1 MHFTFL
7 EKLGASVLIV
17 MWMLWGGDKIG
28 NFLVQAAPSPLK
40 GSLAGEE
47 IQEAAAKPG
56 ESAKPLPELLA
67 EATPDAGAKVFKKC
81 ATCHVADQG
90 AGNKIGPNLHNVLG
104 RDIASVSGFAY
115 SSAMHEQPGEW
126 TYEKLDAF
134 LAKPTV
140 VVKGTKMTFAGLP
153 SPLERAAVI
162 SYLRSQTDSPPPLP

>member
-17 MWMLWGGDKIG
+17 MWVLWGGDKIG
-28 NFLVQAAPSPLK
+28 NYLVHAAPSPLK

-47 IQEAAAKPG
+47 TQEAGAKTNEP
-56 ESAKPLPELLA
+56 AKPLPELLA

-81 ATCHVADQG
+81 TSCHTAEAG
-90 AGNKIGPNLHNVLG
+90 AGNKVGPNLHNVLG

-115 SSAMHEQPGEW
+115 SSAMTEQPGDW
-126 TYEKLDAF
+126 TYEKLDQF
-134 LAKPTV
+134 LTKPPA

-153 SPLERAAVI
+153 SPVERAAVI
-162 SYLRSQTDSPPPLP
+162 AYLRSQTDSPPPLP